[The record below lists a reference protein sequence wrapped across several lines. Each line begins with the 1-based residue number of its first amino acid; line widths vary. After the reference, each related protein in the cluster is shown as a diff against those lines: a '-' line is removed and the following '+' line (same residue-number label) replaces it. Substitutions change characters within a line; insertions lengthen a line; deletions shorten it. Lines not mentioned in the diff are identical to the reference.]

1 MGNAILL
8 YRFKKEKLMKNLK
21 LSLALASVILL
32 AGCGAKSPTKLQE
45 SKNLGINN
53 AILEE
58 KYSFIPKDEFL
69 AHTNFVYEL
78 EVIPSGEYLIANELM
93 VKTFLLAHNA
103 SKIIILGDK
112 NKIKAYESYFSE
124 NGVRADMY
132 LQPLD
137 DYKNNGVKILF
148 FNKKEKK

>member
-1 MGNAILL
+1 
-8 YRFKKEKLMKNLK
+8 MKNIK

-32 AGCGAKSPTKLQE
+32 AGCGAKSPAKLQN

-53 AILEE
+53 ALLEQ

-69 AHTNFVYEL
+69 SHTNFVYEL
-78 EVIPSGEYLIANELM
+78 ELIPSGEYLIANELM

-103 SKIIILGDK
+103 SKIIIVGDED
-112 NKIKAYESYFSE
+112 KIKAYKNYFLE

-137 DYKNNGVKILF
+137 DYQNDSVKLLF
-148 FNKKEKK
+148 FNKK